1 MRDPSFPV
9 APITNIGRGNFDL
22 ILLFVLNFVDPNKES
37 LLVCEVRKRDGL
49 MKVPLMG
56 VHAEDVAKNKTNSSE
71 RLLSDSFILES
82 NKKRKLTIIR
92 SD

>member
-9 APITNIGRGNFDL
+9 APITNIIGRGDFDL
-22 ILLFVLNFVDPNKES
+22 TLLFVLTFVAPNKES
-37 LLVCEVRKRDGL
+37 LLVCEVRKRDGI

-56 VHAEDVAKNKTNSSE
+56 VHAEDETKNKTNSSE

-82 NKKRKLTIIR
+82 NKKKNPCNHAK
-92 SD
+92 